1 MGLEE
6 IKKQPEGG
14 NLILIAET
22 GSGPDG
28 SSLTAY
34 YRRSQGCGTEKVN
47 DQPAWGAGIKL
58 GAWHLLNILMFQ
70 YEEFFESF
78 QQ

>member
-1 MGLEE
+1 MTAEYGVTGPMLDHCPTMRFCPLGLEE

-34 YRRSQGCGTEKVN
+34 YRRSQGCGTEKDD
-47 DQPAWGAGIKL
+47 DQPV
-58 GAWHLLNILMFQ
+58 
-70 YEEFFESF
+70 
-78 QQ
+78 